1 MPLYHFVTG
10 DLPQNTRAPELDDTN
25 AAAVLRADAKWSGED
40 VSDGSGVTEDL
51 LGIYLSYLVA
61 IGFMPPPQPAGEA
74 KPLPQIALAK
84 EQQEALNKVGGRGG
98 TNASLT

>member
-25 AAAVLRADAKWSGED
+25 AAAALQADGKWTGED
-40 VSDGSGVTEDL
+40 VSEGTSVTEDL

-61 IGFMPPPQPAGEA
+61 IGFVPPPHPAGKV
-74 KPLPQIALAK
+74 KPLPQIALTK
-84 EQQEALNKVGGRGG
+84 KQQEALNKLGGRGG
-98 TNASLT
+98 TNALLT